1 MAALLATAQTGPEAV
16 LGRPSFLWF
25 GTCACASR
33 GKARIFAGLNR
44 CGSCPEAVCARFAAA
59 ANELPGA
66 TSSVLEDFRKR
77 LLSRVPAKTSPL
89 GRSKC
94 KKINHIKTIVLKI
107 EPDRSDARVASHL
120 ENQARSKS
128 CPAHLFFGRITPVAG
143 FLFGK
148 KRKSPKIC
156 QPTSTTAPSLPPF
169 SWCLVS
175 FCLFSV
181 GFGLFLV
188 AF

>member
-1 MAALLATAQTGPEAV
+1 MAGFVATAQGGPEAV

-66 TSSVLEDFRKR
+66 TRGVLGVPENP
-77 LLSRVPAKTSPL
+77 LHSRVPAKTGSL

-94 KKINHIKTIVLKI
+94 KKLNQVKTIVLKI
-107 EPDRSDARVASHL
+107 EPDRSDARVTSHL

-128 CPAHLFFGRITPVAG
+128 CPAHLFSAG
-143 FLFGK
+143 LPQWLGFYSGISASHQKFA
-148 KRKSPKIC
+148 S
-156 QPTSTTAPSLPPF
+156 QQAPRHLPCPHF
-169 SWCLVS
+169 P
-175 FCLFSV
+175 
-181 GFGLFLV
+181 GF
-188 AF
+188 

>member
-1 MAALLATAQTGPEAV
+1 MSKLAGFVATAQTGPEAV

-77 LLSRVPAKTSPL
+77 LHSRVPAKTSPL

-107 EPDRSDARVASHL
+107 EPDGSDARVTSHL

-128 CPAHLFFGRITPVAG
+128 CPAHLFSAG
-143 FLFGK
+143 LPQWLGFYSGK
-148 KRKSPKIC
+148 SASHQKFAS
-156 QPTSTTAPSLPPF
+156 QQAPRHLPCPHF
-169 SWCLVS
+169 PGV
-175 FCLFSV
+175 
-181 GFGLFLV
+181 
-188 AF
+188 